1 MHRTPR
7 EQPDLEVQV
16 PAAYLCPVLG
26 RLTSVAPAPTPPTV
40 APCPRGGR
48 SPTARARAEGPEQTP
63 RWPEAADAAREEL
76 RAGGAQLG
84 APQSAAPGCFLRPG
98 PKTSGGPRSTPLSTE
113 LLPPGSAPGEGQGGS
128 TWPAVERISQH
139 RRRRR
144 GIWAAA
150 LPVGGLIKD
159 VITAPRPGALIK
171 MLFLVVENCK
181 QLASCTGRN
190 LFTSLGRYAEV
201 MALT

>member
-7 EQPDLEVQV
+7 EQPDLEVPVFAQFWDDCPLWPPPPRPQLSPPV
-16 PAAYLCPVLG
+16 PA
-26 RLTSVAPAPTPPTV
+26 
-40 APCPRGGR
+40 
-48 SPTARARAEGPEQTP
+48 E
-63 RWPEAADAAREEL
+63 DAARLQGPGL
-76 RAGGAQLG
+76 RGQSRHHGGPKWRMQRGRSCGQGAHSAQLG

-128 TWPAVERISQH
+128 TWPAAERISQH